1 MGMDTGAIAGN
12 GKATGRDQAILKGRD
27 DRGMTEDALE
37 PFFIMERE
45 ILMAKG
51 VGSKA
56 ACNAGML
63 IGKFFS
69 FPRFPGR
76 LFVFARREKILPASF
91 L

>member
-1 MGMDTGAIAGN
+1 MGMDTGAVTGN
-12 GKATGRDQAILKGRD
+12 GKAIGRNQAILKGRD
-27 DRGMTEDALE
+27 EGSKTEDALE
-37 PFFIMERE
+37 SFFIMERK
-45 ILMAKG
+45 ILMAKN

-56 ACNAGML
+56 VCNAGML

-76 LFVFARREKILPASF
+76 LFVFVRREKILPASF